1 MKRQARDR
9 MSPPTTA
16 VSLVAGK
23 MIYSQLLDQE
33 YHLADLCLQT
43 DITKGAINL
52 RKELGEVKQQ

>member
-1 MKRQARDR
+1 